1 MATTTKAAAPAKKNS
16 GFKGV
21 KDAWIILV
29 ICCIIAYCFYFF
41 VLGDPSHFQ
50 GGDRNGHPA
59 DLMGTVYKGG
69 FVVGLII
76 TLLLS
81 VIVLGVERFFAIKSA
96 SGKINL
102 AKFTAQVKE
111 AIKAQDFTK
120 AKDLCNKMQGSV
132 ANVVLASINMYETVE
147 KDDTLKKSQKISKIQ
162 QAHEEATQLEMPTL
176 TMNLPMVATIVSLG
190 TLTALFGTVLGMI
203 GSFQALSAGGGAD
216 SMALSAGI
224 SEALV
229 NTASGKINLAK
240 FTAQVKEAIKAQDF
254 SKAKD
259 LCNKMQGS
267 VANVVLAS
275 INMYQ
280 TVEGDDTLKKSQKI
294 SKIQQ
299 AHEEATQLE
308 MPTLTMNLPMIATI
322 VSLGTLTALFGT
334 VLGMIG
340 SFQALSAGGGAD
352 SMALSAGISEALVN
366 TASGILT
373 SWVATVVY
381 NFFSNKIDKL
391 TFALDEVGYTIAAT
405 YDSNHHEA

>member
-1 MATTTKAAAPAKKNS
+1 MATTTKAAAPAKKSS

-29 ICCIIAYCFYFF
+29 ICCALAYCFYFF
-41 VLGDPSHFQ
+41 VLGDPSHFV
-50 GGDRNGHPA
+50 GGDREGHPA

-69 FVVGLII
+69 FVVGLIL
-76 TLLLS
+76 TLLLT

-96 SGKINL
+96 SGKMNL
-102 AKFTAQVKE
+102 AKFTAQIKA
-111 AIKAQDFTK
+111 AIKAQNFTE
-120 AKDLCNKMQGSV
+120 AKSLCAKMQGSV

-147 KDDTLKKSQKISKIQ
+147 GDTTLKKSQKISKIQ

-229 NTASGKINLAK
+229 NTASG
-240 FTAQVKEAIKAQDF
+240 
-254 SKAKD
+254 
-259 LCNKMQGS
+259 
-267 VANVVLAS
+267 
-275 INMYQ
+275 
-280 TVEGDDTLKKSQKI
+280 
-294 SKIQQ
+294 
-299 AHEEATQLE
+299 
-308 MPTLTMNLPMIATI
+308 
-322 VSLGTLTALFGT
+322 
-334 VLGMIG
+334 
-340 SFQALSAGGGAD
+340 
-352 SMALSAGISEALVN
+352 
-366 TASGILT
+366 ILT

-381 NFFSNKIDKL
+381 NYFSNKIDKL

-405 YDSNHHEA
+405 YDSNHTEA

>member
-1 MATTTKAAAPAKKNS
+1 MATTTKAAAPAKKSS

-50 GGDRNGHPA
+50 GGDREGHPA

-69 FVVGLII
+69 FVVGLIL

-102 AKFTAQVKE
+102 AKFTAQVKD

-120 AKDLCNKMQGSV
+120 AKDLCAKMQGSV

-147 KDDTLKKSQKISKIQ
+147 KDETLKKSQKISKIQ

-229 NTASGKINLAK
+229 NTASG
-240 FTAQVKEAIKAQDF
+240 
-254 SKAKD
+254 
-259 LCNKMQGS
+259 
-267 VANVVLAS
+267 
-275 INMYQ
+275 
-280 TVEGDDTLKKSQKI
+280 
-294 SKIQQ
+294 
-299 AHEEATQLE
+299 
-308 MPTLTMNLPMIATI
+308 
-322 VSLGTLTALFGT
+322 
-334 VLGMIG
+334 
-340 SFQALSAGGGAD
+340 
-352 SMALSAGISEALVN
+352 
-366 TASGILT
+366 ILT

-381 NFFSNKIDKL
+381 NYFSNKIDKL

-405 YDSNHHEA
+405 YDSNHHKA

>member
-1 MATTTKAAAPAKKNS
+1 MATTTKAAAPAKKSS

-50 GGDRNGHPA
+50 GGDREGHPA

-102 AKFTAQVKE
+102 AKFTAQVKD

-120 AKDLCNKMQGSV
+120 AKDLCAKMQGSV

-229 NTASGKINLAK
+229 NTASG
-240 FTAQVKEAIKAQDF
+240 
-254 SKAKD
+254 
-259 LCNKMQGS
+259 
-267 VANVVLAS
+267 
-275 INMYQ
+275 
-280 TVEGDDTLKKSQKI
+280 
-294 SKIQQ
+294 
-299 AHEEATQLE
+299 
-308 MPTLTMNLPMIATI
+308 
-322 VSLGTLTALFGT
+322 
-334 VLGMIG
+334 
-340 SFQALSAGGGAD
+340 
-352 SMALSAGISEALVN
+352 
-366 TASGILT
+366 ILT

-381 NFFSNKIDKL
+381 NYFSNKIDKL